1 MSACRYLFG
10 VGMLC
15 YQEAS
20 KSATNNSRTPA
31 PSALP
36 AKADEATALA
46 LQETWGWLLRRWLV
60 RHADMV
66 VGVACFAAALQAPSA
81 LGLVLAAG
89 SLIAALQHG
98 FSNHSTASTAAR
110 RWPRR
115 ASASRVSG
123 SGAATTNNGSSSAA
137 AHSEQAGAVSTVSSG
152 FPASDQARAFR
163 AECAASDKSLARLSD
178 AITALLQVL
187 VAAWLLAQYLL
198 QVAWLRGLIFEAA
211 PPLLPWLLL
220 WLGLPVAG
228 EGPTQ
233 VPHLTL
239 EGMLRM
245 KALVLVAT
253 ALRHKAQRWQR
264 KLPAVVAAAAGA
276 HWPCPLFWPPKTKR
290 AAGAADSSAVQGAE
304 GGWIGS
310 QSQTTQPD
318 GAVGA
323 DASTWEDLEP
333 VLKRA
338 EQLVSPVRALLIKV
352 NFSSSKCS
360 QHRCYMHLIAGTP
373 CCSMLNSTYFYCFCW
388 ACACSCSTKSASS
401 QPGC

>member
-1 MSACRYLFG
+1 VSACRYLFG
-10 VGMLC
+10 VGMLF
-15 YQEAS
+15 YQGLS
-20 KSATNNSRTPA
+20 KSAAESSRTQAWSAPA
-31 PSALP
+31 A
-36 AKADEATALA
+36 AADEAAALA
-46 LQETWGWLLRRWLV
+46 LQGSWGWLLRRWLV

-98 FSNHSTASTAAR
+98 FSNHSTASTATR
-110 RWPRR
+110 RWHRRVSASLSRR
-115 ASASRVSG
+115 AAS
-123 SGAATTNNGSSSAA
+123 TNIGSSSAQA
-137 AHSEQAGAVSTVSSG
+137 AGSVQPGDVDAASSVL
-152 FPASDQARAFR
+152 PAAERARAFR
-163 AECAASDKSLARLSD
+163 AECAASDRSLARLSD

-228 EGPTQ
+228 DGPTQ

-264 KLPAVVAAAAGA
+264 KLPAAVVAAADASGA
-276 HWPCPLFWPPKTKR
+276 CPLFWPPR
-290 AAGAADSSAVQGAE
+290 AARGASTAEVTRVPGAE
-304 GGWIGS
+304 ADPGS
-310 QSQTTQPD
+310 SQMQTTQPD
-318 GAVGA
+318 GAVGIGGA
-323 DASTWEDLEP
+323 DASAWEDLEP

-338 EQLVSPVRALLIKV
+338 EQLVSPVKALVIKAS
-352 NFSSSKCS
+352 F
-360 QHRCYMHLIAGTP
+360 
-373 CCSMLNSTYFYCFCW
+373 
-388 ACACSCSTKSASS
+388 ASS
-401 QPGC
+401 ACMPRATWMLR